1 MTQWTNENMTWGETL
16 SKWTASLFFQDPSQP
31 KWRSKIL
38 LSLFPD
44 PFNMEK
50 KQEKWP
56 KKGFLCRAHKGY
68 VVWHVQLK
76 SNLERMIVQQSLSPA
91 IHRWEGWANI
101 QSNYRTLQSLLIII
115 LRHKEKKRAPLGGL
129 CRRKMWAFCCQ
140 KQFSSTLDN
149 MRQSSNTAQ
158 WMVVDVTKPQVSKK
172 NQQQINLG
180 AFGTRALTDNPLAA
194 RATPR
199 KPQIESFATHL
210 LGTFAASWQIDRI
223 SLCW

>member
-1 MTQWTNENMTWGETL
+1 
-16 SKWTASLFFQDPSQP
+16 
-31 KWRSKIL
+31 
-38 LSLFPD
+38 
-44 PFNMEK
+44 
-50 KQEKWP
+50 
-56 KKGFLCRAHKGY
+56 
-68 VVWHVQLK
+68 
-76 SNLERMIVQQSLSPA
+76 
-91 IHRWEGWANI
+91 
-101 QSNYRTLQSLLIII
+101 
-115 LRHKEKKRAPLGGL
+115 
-129 CRRKMWAFCCQ
+129 
-140 KQFSSTLDN
+140 

-223 SLCW
+223 SLC